1 MSDTADMAQTADGGT
16 LLSFA
21 DWRTG
26 QLRRER
32 RREVVRWGASFV
44 TVLAVTGG
52 VVLWVLHQPPPAIP
66 VPEPSPAAIAIDL
79 APEPVATPTPPTDAP
94 VGPRQAV
101 SVPDPQ
107 PEPPP
112 KMTVP
117 PSPAPT
123 PPVPVARPERPRPL
137 KKKIP
142 LHTHER
148 KPVPDRTPPAQE
160 TTAPP
165 APEAPAALP
174 SATSVSS
181 ASSSQASHDPVTW
194 QGELLARLEKYKRY
208 PAESQA
214 RHEEGIAMLRFVMD
228 RKGHVLSAR
237 ISSSSHHA
245 TLDEETLALL
255 HRAEPLP
262 VPPDSIP
269 GDAITLTVPIEFYLD
284 QSRN

>member
-1 MSDTADMAQTADGGT
+1 GT
-16 LLSFA
+16 
-21 DWRTG
+21 
-26 QLRRER
+26 
-32 RREVVRWGASFV
+32 
-44 TVLAVTGG
+44 
-52 VVLWVLHQPPPAIP
+52 HQPPP
-66 VPEPSPAAIAIDL
+66 VPRGPARSPPASASDL
-79 APEPVATPTPPTDAP
+79 APAPGAPPPPPTDAA

-117 PSPAPT
+117 PSPAPS

-148 KPVPDRTPPAQE
+148 KPVPDRPPPAQE

-165 APEAPAALP
+165 ASEGSVALP

-194 QGELLARLEKYKRY
+194 QGELLVRLEQYKRY

-262 VPPDSIP
+262 VPPDGIP

>member
-1 MSDTADMAQTADGGT
+1 MSDTADGGM

-32 RREVVRWGASFV
+32 RRETVRWGVSFV
-44 TVLAVTGG
+44 TVLAVTGS
-52 VVLWVLHQPPPAIP
+52 VVSWVMHLPPPVMP
-66 VPEPSPAAIAIDL
+66 VPEPPSAAIAIDL
-79 APEPVATPTPPTDAP
+79 APEPVSTPTPPIDAP
-94 VGPRQAV
+94 VGPRQTV

-112 KMTVP
+112 KITVP

-160 TTAPP
+160 TTGPP
-165 APEAPAALP
+165 ASETPVAPS

-181 ASSSQASHDPVTW
+181 ASSSQASPDPVTW

-214 RHEEGIAMLRFVMD
+214 RHEEGIAMLHFAMD

-237 ISSSSHHA
+237 ISASSHHA